1 MMKISI
7 ISVTSLI
14 VLIAIALIGCEASSS
29 SSEEITNTQEITLK
43 VDGMTC
49 KMCPITI
56 KTAIRKLNGVENAD
70 VSYNDKEAKVRYQQ
84 DKVIVDEI
92 ITAIENAG
100 NYKATTVSTKN

>member
-1 MMKISI
+1 MKMST
-7 ISVTSLI
+7 ISVVSLI
-14 VLIAIALIGCEASSS
+14 VVIAIALIGCEASIS

-56 KTAIRKLNGVENAD
+56 KTAIKKLDGVENAD
-70 VSYNDKEAKVRYQQ
+70 VSYNDKEAKVLYQQ
-84 DKVIVDEI
+84 DKVTVDEI